1 MSDDITL
8 FPMRLQAYMA
18 KCGVGSRRSSEELI
32 AQGRVM
38 INNKTVREMGVK
50 VGPEDIV
57 QVDGETIE
65 LVEKK
70 YYIALNKPKG
80 YVCTNYDPNET
91 LYARELIGMRDMD
104 LLFHVGRL
112 DKESNG
118 LILFTNDGQFGNA
131 MMHPKY
137 EVEKEYI
144 VKFDRPV
151 EIEDLNKAL
160 DGLYIDMPRPY
171 RIKRYDLIPRT
182 KQFIKV
188 TLTEGKNREI
198 RKIFSFLGY
207 DVKSLTRIRIGCVEL
222 GDMEPGEWRNLSAKE
237 ISGLLSGAGNSK
249 DVKKGKVRVVKA
261 SAAEERVKPS
271 VNENRRKR

>member
-1 MSDDITL
+1 MNEEQ

-18 KCGVGSRRSSEELI
+18 KCGVASRRGSEELI
-32 AQGRVM
+32 EQGRVM
-38 INNKTVREMGVK
+38 VNNKTVRQMGLK

-65 LVEKK
+65 LIDRK

-91 LYARELIGMRDMD
+91 KYARELIAMRDAD
-104 LLFHVGRL
+104 LLYNVGRL

-118 LILFTNDGQFGNA
+118 LILFTNDGEFANA

-137 EVEKEYI
+137 QVEKEYL
-144 VKFDRPV
+144 VKLDRPI

-160 DGLYIDMPRPY
+160 DGIYIDIPQPY
-171 RIKRYDLIPRT
+171 KIKRYDLIPRT
-182 KQFIKV
+182 KLFLKV

-222 GDMEPGEWRNLSAKE
+222 GDMVPGEWRNLTAEE
-237 ISGLLSGAGNSK
+237 ISGLLSGK
-249 DVKKGKVRVVKA
+249 DNEKKVKA
-261 SAAEERVKPS
+261 KKTRMI
-271 VNENRRKR
+271 KRGEKA